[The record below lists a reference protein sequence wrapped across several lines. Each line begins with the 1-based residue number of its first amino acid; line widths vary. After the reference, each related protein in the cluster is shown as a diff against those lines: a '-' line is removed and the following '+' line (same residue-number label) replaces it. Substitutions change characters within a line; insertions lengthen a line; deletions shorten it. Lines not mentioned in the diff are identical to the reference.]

1 MEYKKYLKIFLDS
14 VQQTLNGKI
23 TIYNNSIVFMSNK
36 YKWVYRWSNNNLI
49 EKYNN
54 MVDVNDAVKEYV
66 EIVSEQWQRML
77 FRQGGCEQ
85 MNKRNAIIVEEN
97 FWWQG
102 DLDWFEDNNIDIYY
116 ASKFHWNNKPR
127 HCQYGKVIEWHKNK
141 SGETIYLIDCGR
153 YCYLMKRKGLRFV

>member
-1 MEYKKYLKIFLDS
+1 VNAMEYKKYLKIFLDS

-77 FRQGGCEQ
+77 FR
-85 MNKRNAIIVEEN
+85 
-97 FWWQG
+97 
-102 DLDWFEDNNIDIYY
+102 
-116 ASKFHWNNKPR
+116 
-127 HCQYGKVIEWHKNK
+127 
-141 SGETIYLIDCGR
+141 
-153 YCYLMKRKGLRFV
+153 

>member
-1 MEYKKYLKIFLDS
+1 MNAMEYKKYLKVFLDS

-54 MVDVNDAVKEYV
+54 MVDVNDAVKEYI

-77 FRQGGCEQ
+77 FR
-85 MNKRNAIIVEEN
+85 
-97 FWWQG
+97 
-102 DLDWFEDNNIDIYY
+102 
-116 ASKFHWNNKPR
+116 
-127 HCQYGKVIEWHKNK
+127 
-141 SGETIYLIDCGR
+141 
-153 YCYLMKRKGLRFV
+153 

>member
-14 VQQTLNGKI
+14 VQQKLNGKI

-54 MVDVNDAVKEYV
+54 MVDVNDAVKEYI

-77 FRQGGCEQ
+77 FR
-85 MNKRNAIIVEEN
+85 
-97 FWWQG
+97 
-102 DLDWFEDNNIDIYY
+102 
-116 ASKFHWNNKPR
+116 
-127 HCQYGKVIEWHKNK
+127 
-141 SGETIYLIDCGR
+141 
-153 YCYLMKRKGLRFV
+153 

>member
-14 VQQTLNGKI
+14 VQQKLNGNI

-66 EIVSEQWQRML
+66 EIVSEQWQNML
-77 FRQGGCEQ
+77 FR
-85 MNKRNAIIVEEN
+85 
-97 FWWQG
+97 
-102 DLDWFEDNNIDIYY
+102 
-116 ASKFHWNNKPR
+116 
-127 HCQYGKVIEWHKNK
+127 
-141 SGETIYLIDCGR
+141 
-153 YCYLMKRKGLRFV
+153 

>member
-14 VQQTLNGKI
+14 VQQKLNGKI

-54 MVDVNDAVKEYV
+54 MVDVNDTVKEYI

-77 FRQGGCEQ
+77 FR
-85 MNKRNAIIVEEN
+85 
-97 FWWQG
+97 
-102 DLDWFEDNNIDIYY
+102 
-116 ASKFHWNNKPR
+116 
-127 HCQYGKVIEWHKNK
+127 
-141 SGETIYLIDCGR
+141 
-153 YCYLMKRKGLRFV
+153 